1 MQAIREHRSVKQL
14 LNRLPDY
21 LSLLLVILC
30 GFLLARLLWALY
42 PGQTPT
48 LDESFAQSEMPAQT
62 TSDVADLGAQI
73 ADLHLFGQPA
83 VEQPTMPTDTK
94 NLQTSQLAFK
104 LAGVVSGDK
113 GQIVIE
119 DGGKQS
125 NYRIGEDIAPGVRL
139 QAVFA
144 DHIVILRN
152 GKPEKVALPE
162 LKASSNAGSSSNVPD
177 FAMEEPMPPVM
188 DEALPNGLNVPIDV
202 PPNLP
207 DGMSPDQPMEMN
219 VPHESLPEPVSVAP
233 ASGNPPQLSEVVTP
247 EPHEANGK
255 FVGFRLMPGSN
266 VGLFNQLG
274 LQPGDIVTAI
284 NGTPLDSPAAG
295 AQALSAAA
303 SSPQVNLS
311 LTRGGQQ
318 LNLPISLG
326 R

>member
-42 PGQTPT
+42 PAETT
-48 LDESFAQSEMPAQT
+48 ALDESLTQTQAPAQT
-62 TSDVADLGAQI
+62 TPDTPDVGAQI

-83 VEQPTMPTDTK
+83 VEPPTTPTDTK

-104 LAGVVSGDK
+104 LAGVVSGEA

-125 NYRIGEDIAPGVRL
+125 NYRVGEDIAAGVRL

-152 GKPEKVALPE
+152 GTPEKIALPA
-162 LKASSNAGSSSNVPD
+162 LKASSNAGSSPSVPD

-188 DEALPNGLNVPIDV
+188 DEALPDGLNAPIDI
-202 PPNLP
+202 PPDLP
-207 DGMSPDQPMEMN
+207 SGMSPEQPEMN
-219 VPHESLPEPVSVAP
+219 VPHESLPEPNSAAP
-233 ASGNPPQLSEVVTP
+233 VPMNTPQLSEVVTP

>member
-42 PGQTPT
+42 PAETT
-48 LDESFAQSEMPAQT
+48 AFDESLTQTQASAQT
-62 TSDVADLGAQI
+62 TTDTPDVGAQI

-83 VEQPTMPTDTK
+83 VEPPTTPTDTK

-104 LAGVVSGDK
+104 LAGVVSGDA

-125 NYRIGEDIAPGVRL
+125 NYRVGEDIASGVRL

-152 GKPEKVALPE
+152 GTPEKIALPA
-162 LKASSNAGSSSNVPD
+162 LTGSGSAGFVTSTPD
-177 FAMEEPMPPVM
+177 FAMQDPLPPIM
-188 DEALPNGLNVPIDV
+188 DDALLDEMNTPIDI

-219 VPHESLPEPVSVAP
+219 EPQESLLESGVELSIPSNP
-233 ASGNPPQLSEVVTP
+233 AQLTEIVTP